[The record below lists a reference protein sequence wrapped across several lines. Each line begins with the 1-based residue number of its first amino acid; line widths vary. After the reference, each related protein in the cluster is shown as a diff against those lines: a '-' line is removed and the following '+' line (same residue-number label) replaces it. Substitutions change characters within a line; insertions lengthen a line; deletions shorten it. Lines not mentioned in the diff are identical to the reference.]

1 MLHLILGRSKT
12 GKTTELLRAIGENG
26 PKRQQILIVP
36 EQYSHETERR
46 LCSQVGNRSAAWC
59 EVLSFTRLANRV
71 FSAVGSAEQ
80 SFLDKGGRLLLM
92 HEAVNSVTASLS
104 VYARPSRKAAF
115 LEHLLATSDELKSCC
130 VTPEQLLDAAPE
142 GGERL
147 RDLGLILSAYD
158 ALTAQRSPDP
168 RDRLTRTA
176 EALSDCDFGRGWD
189 FYLDCF
195 TDFTPQQMQVLKLLL
210 RRSHSVTV
218 ALTVDTLEQDG
229 SPERRFYR
237 RTALSLLNLAREEHI
252 GVDWH
257 TLEGRKDGAPEELAA
272 LEEGLFRDVGALSEA
287 APEALRVV
295 SAETP
300 YAEVE
305 WCAGE
310 LVRLAREE
318 GLHWRDMAVAVRTL
332 EDYGGLIESVFP
344 RYGIRVFMSQRTD
357 ILQKPILTLLTA
369 ALDTVQGNY
378 EYEDVFRYL
387 KTGLAGVRL
396 EDVDRLENYVLRWKI
411 RGRRWTQEEPWSA
424 HPEGYA
430 QKWTREQRARVKEL
444 DQLRRAASMPLERL
458 RQTPEGPG
466 GELVQALYA
475 FLEEIELPQR
485 LADRTQAL
493 REQGRLQQAEE
504 YRQLWDILCN
514 AMEQCAQLMGERV
527 MTMEEF
533 AGVFRLVLSQY
544 DVGAIP
550 VALDRLSVGEL
561 PRMTHKQAK
570 VLFLLGVD
578 DDHFPMVTEQPGL
591 LTEEDRTLLCQLS
604 CELENGPDSQLE
616 REQATACDAV
626 CLPGARLYLSW
637 ARQNGGTQCRP
648 AALVTAARRLFPGL
662 RVEEPEA
669 ALRYNAPLTALEAAA
684 REGRQGLL
692 TALAGEERWRERTR
706 RMAEAARHSRG
717 HLSPAAVSAL
727 YGRRVKLS
735 ASKMDAIKSCHFA
748 YFLNYGLH
756 AKARKPSELDPI
768 QIGTFVHY
776 VLEHLLRWA
785 KERGGVKQLT
795 DEEIQQLVAQAVEQ
809 YLEQELGPL
818 EEQPHRFQYL
828 FRRLRRAVELI
839 AANVTEELRC
849 SDFEPLSF
857 ELGFGPGETL
867 PPVELRAEGLKLS
880 ISGFVDRVDGWVH
893 NDRLYLRVVDYKT
906 GKKSFSLTDVWH
918 GLELQMLLYL
928 FTLEDRGRQLY
939 GRDVVPSGVLYLP
952 ARDLILPG
960 SRGMDEQKIQAAAD
974 KELRRSGMLLNDQDV
989 LRAMEHFS
997 DTKAR
1002 FLNLK
1007 RPKSATEVS
1016 GEVLA
1021 SAEQLGVMRRH
1032 VEKILRDIAKE
1043 LSGGC
1048 VDADP
1053 WLRGNRQSYCDWC
1066 DYRQCCHFEEGQG
1079 EDAHRYLYA
1088 VKDKAFWADCERGQ
1102 SLRPSAPGAAQNG
1115 QGDSVL
1121 REESAL
1127 DRK

>member
-26 PKRQQILIVP
+26 PGRQQILIVP
-36 EQYSHETERR
+36 EQYSHEAERR
-46 LCSQVGNRSAAWC
+46 VCSQVGNRSAAWC

-71 FSAVGSAEQ
+71 FSAAGGAEQ

-92 HEAVNSVTASLS
+92 HEAVHSVSAALS

-130 VTPEQLLDAAPE
+130 VTPEQLLDAAQDGPD
-142 GGERL
+142 RL

-176 EALSDCDFGRGWD
+176 EALSECDFGRGWD

-195 TDFTPQQMQVLKLLL
+195 TDFTPQQLQVLRLLL

-218 ALTVDTLEQDG
+218 ALTVDTLDQNG

-237 RTALSLLNLAREEHI
+237 RTALSLLNLAKEEHI
-252 GVDWH
+252 EADWRI
-257 TLEGRKDGAPEELAA
+257 LEGRKDGAPEELAA
-272 LEEGLFRDVGALSEA
+272 LEEGLFRSGARVIES

-318 GLHWRDMAVAVRTL
+318 GLHWREMAVAVRSL

-344 RYGIRVFMSQRTD
+344 RYGIRVFLSQRTD

-387 KTGLAGVRL
+387 KTGLAGVSLDR
-396 EDVDRLENYVLRWKI
+396 VDLLENYVLRWRI
-411 RGRRWTQEEPWSA
+411 RGRRWTQEAAWSA
-424 HPEGYA
+424 HPEGYG
-430 QKWTREQRARVKEL
+430 QKWTREQRAMVKEL
-444 DQLRRAASMPLERL
+444 DQLRRQIAAPLERL

-466 GELVQALYA
+466 AALVQALYA
-475 FLEEIELPQR
+475 FLEEIALPQR

-514 AMEQCAQLMGERV
+514 AMEQCAQLMGERC
-527 MTMEEF
+527 MSMEEF

-561 PRMTHKQAK
+561 PRMTHKEAK

-578 DDHFPMVTEQPGL
+578 DDHFPMVTQQPGL
-591 LTEEDRTLLCQLS
+591 LTEEDRTLLCELG

-626 CLPGARLYLSW
+626 CLPAQRLYLSW
-637 ARQNGGTQCRP
+637 ARQSGGAQCRP
-648 AALVTAARRLFPGL
+648 AALVEAARRLFPLL
-662 RVEEPEA
+662 RTEEPEA
-669 ALRYNAPLTALEAAA
+669 LLRYNAPLTALEAAA
-684 REGRQGLL
+684 REDRQGLL
-692 TALAGEERWRERTR
+692 TALAGEERWRERTQ
-706 RMAEAARHSRG
+706 RMAAAARHSRG
-717 HLSPAAVSAL
+717 HLSPAAVEAL

-735 ASKMDAIKSCHFA
+735 ASRMDMMKSCHFA

-768 QIGTFVHY
+768 QMGTFVHY

-785 KERGGVKQLT
+785 KERGGVKCLS
-795 DEEIQQLVAQAVEQ
+795 DEEIKQLVNQAVEQ

-818 EEQPHRFQYL
+818 EEQPHRFRYL
-828 FRRLRRAVELI
+828 FRRLRRSVELI
-839 AANVTEELRC
+839 AANVTEELRR

-857 ELGFGPGETL
+857 ELGFGRGETL
-867 PPVELRAEGLKLS
+867 PPVELKAEGLRLS

-928 FTLEDRGRQLY
+928 FTLEDRGRELY
-939 GRDVVPSGVLYLP
+939 GQEVEAAGVLYLP
-952 ARDLILPG
+952 ARDLILNLN
-960 SRGMDEQKIQAAAD
+960 RGADAAEIQTAAD
-974 KELRRSGMLLNDQDV
+974 KELRRSGMLLNDQEV
-989 LRAMEHFS
+989 LAAMEHFS
-997 DTKAR
+997 GTKAR

-1007 RPKSATEVS
+1007 RPKSGTELT
-1016 GEVLA
+1016 GDVLA
-1021 SAEQLGVMRRH
+1021 TAEQLGILRRH
-1032 VEKILRDIAKE
+1032 VEKILRSIARE
-1043 LSGGC
+1043 LAGGR

-1053 WLRGNRQSYCDWC
+1053 WLRGNRQSYCQWC

-1088 VKDKAFWADCERGQ
+1088 VKDKAFWTEAGD
-1102 SLRPSAPGAAQNG
+1102 PGA
-1115 QGDSVL
+1115 
-1121 REESAL
+1121 
-1127 DRK
+1127 DR